1 MPKGGAWKSKYRAQ
15 PVVIDGVRFASK
27 KEGARYLELK
37 LLEKAGLIQNLELQP
52 RYDLIVNGM
61 NCGFY
66 KGDFRYFQGGKRVCE
81 DVKGVRTSTYIL
93 KAKIVKALYNVEI
106 LET

>member
-1 MPKGGAWKSKYRAQ
+1 MNWKSKYKAQ

-37 LLEKAGLIQNLELQP
+37 LLERSGAIARLELQP
-52 RYDLIVNGM
+52 RFELVVNGFKV
-61 NCGFY
+61 GTY
-66 KGDFRYFQGGKRVCE
+66 VADFVYFENGKRIVE
-81 DVKGVRTSTYIL
+81 DVKGVRTPVYAL
-93 KAKIVKALYNVEI
+93 KCKLVKAIYNVEI